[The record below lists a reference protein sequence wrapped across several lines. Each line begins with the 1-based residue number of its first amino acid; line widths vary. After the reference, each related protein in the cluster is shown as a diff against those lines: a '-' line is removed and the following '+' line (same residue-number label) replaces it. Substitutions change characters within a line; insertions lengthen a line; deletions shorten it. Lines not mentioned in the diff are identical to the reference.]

1 MCVNDCMIAPKLT
14 LKFTYY
20 KYPNL
25 MKNIT
30 TLSSCFFFAAALMP
44 WTAFSNPKT
53 AAMELGKA
61 KYLMCSACHGMDGKG
76 LQISP
81 GMLMAPA
88 YADSVLV
95 DHPEAFALL
104 LLKGIAK
111 EDAKFMG
118 VMAPLEAA
126 LNDEDMA
133 AVMTYVRNTYRG
145 HDDVITPSKVEEWR
159 SKYAGRTEPATRKE
173 LQELA
178 K

>member
-1 MCVNDCMIAPKLT
+1 MKFSLLT
-14 LKFTYY
+14 LVFFS
-20 KYPNL
+20 
-25 MKNIT
+25 
-30 TLSSCFFFAAALMP
+30 LSFVTSAY
-44 WTAFSNPKT
+44 SNPKT
-53 AAMELGKA
+53 TAMELGKA

-88 YADSVLV
+88 YAESTLV
-95 DHPEAFALL
+95 DSPEAFALL

-111 EDAKFMG
+111 EGADFMG

-145 HDDVITPSKVEEWR
+145 HDDVISPSQVEEWR
-159 SKYAGRTEPATRKE
+159 SKYADRKEPVTRAE
-173 LQELA
+173 LQELVE
-178 K
+178 